1 MPCNQLPRRHDHF
14 RDRRQRRREMRN
26 EETSTFSGAG
36 VVPRGGKGP
45 GRVNRAGHG
54 IGVEDDRSDRYLVD
68 FVPSD
73 TQRRLPGQASSLEE
87 LRGLAG

>member
-26 EETSTFSGAG
+26 EETSTFPRAG

-45 GRVNRAGHG
+45 CRVNRAGHG
-54 IGVEDDRSDRYLVD
+54 LGVEDGRSDRCPVD
-68 FVPSD
+68 FFRSD
-73 TQRRLPGQASSLEE
+73 SDVSRDERDAERRLRGR
-87 LRGLAG
+87 LR